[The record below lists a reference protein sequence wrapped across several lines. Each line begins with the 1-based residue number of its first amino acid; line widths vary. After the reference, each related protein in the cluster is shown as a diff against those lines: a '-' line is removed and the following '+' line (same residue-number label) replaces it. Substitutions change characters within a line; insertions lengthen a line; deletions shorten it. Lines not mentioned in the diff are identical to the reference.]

1 MRFSESRMAHGVNIP
16 ALLEERTKLRKALTS
31 LDEML
36 RSLGVDPTKRDSSK
50 GARITLAKAIKTVCA
65 QMRDNI
71 TKAAILD
78 ELRHSF
84 PELNPNAQSVAAAL
98 VKLTHGGA
106 PFLYIA
112 DRGAGNRAT
121 VYTTERT
128 WIAKLTPL
136 QLDALFEPKR
146 THGTGGW
153 QSLFK
158 RLQNRTD
165 RETGEII
172 LDRALLLS
180 MRHYFFHYG
189 VGGWQSHLKKIFG
202 THLPDVFRK
211 PQRNEFG
218 EDELPF

>member
-1 MRFSESRMAHGVNIP
+1 MTHGVNIS
-16 ALLEERTKLRKALTS
+16 ALLEQRTKLRKALSS
-31 LDEML
+31 LDDML
-36 RSLGVDPTKRDSSK
+36 RSLGVDPSKRDPNK

-65 QMRDNI
+65 QMKNNI

-78 ELRHSF
+78 ELRRSF

-98 VKLTHGGA
+98 AKLTHGGA
-106 PFLYIA
+106 PFLYVA
-112 DRGAGNRAT
+112 DRGAGNRPT
-121 VYTTERT
+121 VYTTDRT
-128 WIAKLTPL
+128 WISKLLPS
-136 QLDALFEPKR
+136 QLETLFDPRR
-146 THGTGGW
+146 TNGTGGW

-172 LDRALLLS
+172 LDRTLLLS

-189 VGGWQSHLKKIFG
+189 VGGWQSHLKSIFG
-202 THLPDVFRK
+202 THMPELFRK
-211 PQRNEFG
+211 PQKNEFG